1 MLSFLTKGQ
10 LIAGNTKAWLMT
22 NSRKELSFSDH
33 IHSNYATNTYVNEQI
48 NIVNDNISKLAETI
62 QGANGEAFSYSFE
75 TQFGQNQ
82 QYTIPVNFDI
92 KRIIIFAGANLYLQI
107 YDNSS
112 HSNKYYS
119 IISETDITIAN
130 GGTAT
135 IMGGTTWNPMSATIS
150 FSGKIIYCD
159 SRAIKGSFSGTAFG
173 S

>member
-1 MLSFLTKGQ
+1 
-10 LIAGNTKAWLMT
+10 MT

-62 QGANGEAFSYSFE
+62 QGANGEAFSYTFD

-82 QYTIPVNFDI
+82 QYIIPVSFAI
-92 KRIIIFAGANLYLQI
+92 KRITIFAGANLYLQI
-107 YDNSS
+107 YVNSS
-112 HSNKYYS
+112 YKYYS
-119 IISETDITIAN
+119 ITSETDITIAN

-135 IMGGTTWNPMSATIS
+135 IMGGTTWDPASATIS
-150 FSGKIIYCD
+150 FIEKTIYCD
-159 SRAIKGSFSGTAFG
+159 TRAIQGSFSGTAFG